1 MKIKNV
7 KEGLTFRILNCL
19 TTSDQVE
26 NFGSMIVS
34 GISKCYL
41 CIKCD
46 SRQEIPKIRIEF
58 NLNQKP
64 FI

>member
-7 KEGLTFRILNCL
+7 EEGLTFRILNCL

-26 NFGSMIVS
+26 HFDSMNVS
-34 GISKCYL
+34 GIIKCYL
-41 CIKCD
+41 CTECG
-46 SRQEIPKIRIEF
+46 SRQEIPKIRTEF

-64 FI
+64 LI